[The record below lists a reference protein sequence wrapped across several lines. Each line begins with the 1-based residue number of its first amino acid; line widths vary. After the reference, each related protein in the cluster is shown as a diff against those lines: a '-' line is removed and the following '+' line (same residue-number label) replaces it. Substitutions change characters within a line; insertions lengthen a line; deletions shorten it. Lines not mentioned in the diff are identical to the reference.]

1 MSILLALAVPLATG
15 AGPMDSAL
23 RATEAPTTLRAAF
36 TVEMISA
43 KAGGVLTFDPRLPEG
58 QRWKLISARGE
69 DGALDEA
76 AAAWGAEAAPDGR
89 LFPDD
94 LRASLGQIV
103 EVDDLGGS
111 WRLRFDHAPSANDT
125 ALDVW
130 AGQQLRAEAWLEPLQ
145 GRFLRI
151 DYSLPKPVRGPKG
164 GRLTKFRQ
172 TYLLESEPEWGLSY
186 ISQFQLEFEAKAPF
200 RTIRQSYTAIV
211 SEATFFFAS
220 GQAEAQFVEIHDR
233 PAPRIAA
240 R

>member
-15 AGPMDSAL
+15 AGPMDAAL
-23 RATEAPTTLRAAF
+23 RATEAPTSLRAAF

-43 KAGGVLTFDPRLPEG
+43 KAERVLTFDPRLPED

-103 EVDDLGGS
+103 EVDDLGGG

-125 ALDVW
+125 ALDIW

-151 DYSLPKPVRGPKG
+151 DYNLPKPVRGPKG

-172 TYLLESEPEWGLSY
+172 TYLLESEPEWGLTY

-200 RTIRQSYTAIV
+200 RTIRQSYTAII

-220 GQAEAQFVEIHDR
+220 GQAEAQFVEINGR
-233 PAPRIAA
+233 PATRIAA